1 MLANHPFLKYF
12 ALFNIVMIETTM
24 AFINVIG
31 EAIIVETNR
40 EVENV
45 KI

>member
-1 MLANHPFLKYF
+1 M
-12 ALFNIVMIETTM
+12 VETTM

-40 EVENV
+40 EVETVNLKFIRKPLV
-45 KI
+45 KKINRIKHL

>member
-1 MLANHPFLKYF
+1 MLANHPLIKYF

-40 EVENV
+40 ELEHVI
-45 KI
+45 K

>member
-1 MLANHPFLKYF
+1 
-12 ALFNIVMIETTM
+12 MIETTM

-40 EVENV
+40 EVETVILIIFRDLQV
-45 KI
+45 KKINRIKLL